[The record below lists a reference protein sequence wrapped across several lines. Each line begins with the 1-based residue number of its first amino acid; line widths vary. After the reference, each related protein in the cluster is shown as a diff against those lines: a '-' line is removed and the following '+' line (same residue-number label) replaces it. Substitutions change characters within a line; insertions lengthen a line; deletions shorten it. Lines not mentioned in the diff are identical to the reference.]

1 MSRMRDGAPEAWAWK
16 VTTEAQDVGVLPLA
30 EDGSTVAFPASAGSR
45 YAVTAT
51 GQPGAECSLVFEP

>member
-1 MSRMRDGAPEAWAWK
+1 M
-16 VTTEAQDVGVLPLA
+16 TTGAQDVSVLPLA

-51 GQPGAECSLVFEP
+51 AQPGADCSFVFDAVGN